1 MTRYITFRNDA
12 GRVHAAP
19 DGENKTYC
27 GREKNRRNGWR
38 AMTVPAT
45 ITCGWCR
52 ENFTPAEAKPTRMRA
67 ILSDGREVELPPVMA
82 DQIMRGNVGGYSI
95 GGSGAVWP
103 R

>member
-19 DGENKTYC
+19 DSENKTYC

-38 AMTVPAT
+38 AMTLAAT
-45 ITCGWCR
+45 VTCGWCR
-52 ENFTPAEAKPTRMRA
+52 ENMPPEDRPTGMRA
-67 ILSDGREVELPPVMA
+67 ILSDGREVELPPAMA
-82 DQIMRGNVGGYSI
+82 DQIRRGNVGGYSI
-95 GGSGAVWP
+95 GASGATWP